1 MVSGPEVAS
10 SLKEWMHDAN
20 GRRRAEVS
28 RAAERRKEE
37 LMNVLDGNP
46 LRSMV
51 VRQGKDESNID
62 GETGEVF
69 AEPDKENAKVAQQV
83 DISSSEHS
91 EPVDIPSVSPRL
103 LQTKMNAAT
112 LSGNTGDDLARE
124 VRQILIGQK
133 HATSAATSVQGSNPS
148 SERPS
153 VINTVFE
160 ENVPEITA
168 TNRSTSPKPPGPITI
183 GRANNPTS
191 LFCGIED
198 AARASRQ
205 KELRTKRLSELG
217 TPSFSRQN
225 SMLEP
230 DIRKKLRWH
239 ALVDSG
245 MGRLGFTTRQL
256 DEVLSRAASP
266 ASDGEHFSA
275 DDGSDVSSLSTTA
288 RRDTV
293 EIIQELYDAEVH
305 EGAQIGM

>member
-1 MVSGPEVAS
+1 
-10 SLKEWMHDAN
+10 
-20 GRRRAEVS
+20 
-28 RAAERRKEE
+28 
-37 LMNVLDGNP
+37 
-46 LRSMV
+46 
-51 VRQGKDESNID
+51 
-62 GETGEVF
+62 
-69 AEPDKENAKVAQQV
+69 
-83 DISSSEHS
+83 
-91 EPVDIPSVSPRL
+91 
-103 LQTKMNAAT
+103 MNAAT

-148 SERPS
+148 SKRPS

-168 TNRSTSPKPPGPITI
+168 TKRSTSPKPPGPITI

-217 TPSFSRQN
+217 APSFSRQN

-256 DEVLSRAASP
+256 DEVPSRATSP

-275 DDGSDVSSLSTTA
+275 GDGSDVSSLSTTA

-305 EGAQIGM
+305 EGAPIGM